1 MDGTGTSRPRIWT
14 IGHSTLPATQFL
26 ALLEASDIES
36 LADVRRFPSSRRHP
50 QFNLEPLAASLA
62 AAQIS
67 YQHFP
72 ELGGRR
78 DPLPDSV
85 NTGWREDGFRGY
97 ADYMQTAEFAAGIS
111 RLLAAAAQRRCAVM
125 CAEKDWQ
132 NCHRGLISDLLKVS
146 GHEVIHIAG
155 DAHHATHPY
164 TKPARIVDGRLSYS
178 AAAPVQSRLDF

>member
-26 ALLEASDIES
+26 ALLKASDIES

-111 RLLAAAAQRRCAVM
+111 RLLAAAALILWHQRNRDEPPVGGTA
-125 CAEKDWQ
+125 K
-132 NCHRGLISDLLKVS
+132 
-146 GHEVIHIAG
+146 AG
-155 DAHHATHPY
+155 DGKDTGHLTIGFQGAKGSSILPICAL
-164 TKPARIVDGRLSYS
+164 V
-178 AAAPVQSRLDF
+178 